1 MVELHPHDIHSTIF
15 SIALAIFGT
24 LIPIIASVHIP
35 PIVIE
40 LAQLVSYIGAIVI
53 AYINIKK
60 HFKSKR

>member
-1 MVELHPHDIHSTIF
+1 MHIEANDIHSTIC
-15 SIALAIFGT
+15 SVALAILGT
-24 LIPIIASVHIP
+24 LMPILASAHIP

-40 LAQLVSYIGAIVI
+40 IAQLLSYLGAIVI